1 MPTEAHPWHTSSA
14 SETDL
19 HEEPKRREMTYLM
32 EFLIM
37 TAVFMFIMVVMIYTA
52 TSFLCVQCLMKR
64 MQCKQ
69 ESTRGGRRRKSG
81 DG

>member
-52 TSFLCVQCLMKR
+52 TFFPVRSMFDEENAVQAR
-64 MQCKQ
+64 ID
-69 ESTRGGRRRKSG
+69 TWR
-81 DG
+81 